1 MFRRRRTEEI
11 PGIVEVLVTEFSIW
25 YWDSML
31 CMVGRKVRK
40 GPAPASFGVYVQEC
54 DLPAA
59 ENNLKGA
66 TKKAS
71 RKEYDRLLS
80 EQHEAEERMHAQ
92 EA

>member
-1 MFRRRRTEEI
+1 MFRRRRTGEL
-11 PGIVEVLVTEFSIW
+11 PGITEVLVTEFSIW

-31 CMVGRKVRK
+31 GMVGRKIRK
-40 GPAPASFGVYVQEC
+40 GAAPAGLGVYVQEC
-54 DLPAA
+54 DLPKT

-71 RKEYDRLLS
+71 RKEYDRLLN
-80 EQHEAEERMHAQ
+80 EQHESEERMHAE